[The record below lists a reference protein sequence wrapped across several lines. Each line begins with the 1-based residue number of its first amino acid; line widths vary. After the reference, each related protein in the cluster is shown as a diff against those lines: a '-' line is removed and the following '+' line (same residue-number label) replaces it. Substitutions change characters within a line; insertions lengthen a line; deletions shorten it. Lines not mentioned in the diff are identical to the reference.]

1 MSLYKKTLNKLIK
14 KNISISTAESCT
26 GGLLASSIT
35 KIKDTSKIYLGGYIT
50 YSNELKIRDLGVKK
64 TTIKKHGAVSKE
76 TALEMINELYLKNKT
91 DVCISTTGIA
101 GPGGGTKSKPV
112 GLIYIGILIN
122 GKKKIFKKKVSGKRL
137 SIQKDVVSFIF
148 NYLNKS
154 I

>member
-1 MSLYKKTLNKLIK
+1 MYSYKKTLDKLIK

-35 KIKDTSKIYLGGYIT
+35 KFKDSSKIFLGGYVT

-64 TTIKKHGAVSKE
+64 TTIKKYGAVSKE
-76 TALEMINELYLKNKT
+76 TALEMINGLYHKNKT

-122 GKKKIFKKKVSGKRL
+122 GKKKIFKKKFSGTRL
-137 SIQKDVVSFIF
+137 SIQKDCVSFIF

>member
-1 MSLYKKTLNKLIK
+1 MSSYKKTLNKLIK

-35 KIKDTSKIYLGGYIT
+35 KIRDSSKIYLGGYVT

-64 TTIKKHGAVSKE
+64 TTIKKYGAVSKE
-76 TALEMINELYLKNKT
+76 TALEMINGLYHKNKT

-101 GPGGGTKSKPV
+101 GPSGGTKSKPV
-112 GLIYIGILIN
+112 GLIYIGILLKGN
-122 GKKKIFKKKVSGKRL
+122 KKIFKRNFSGTRS
-137 SIQKDVVSFIF
+137 SIQKDCVSFIF

>member
-1 MSLYKKTLNKLIK
+1 MSSYKKILNKLIK

-35 KIKDTSKIYLGGYIT
+35 KFKDSSKIFLGGYVT

-64 TTIKKHGAVSKE
+64 TTIKKSGAVSKE
-76 TALEMINELYLKNKT
+76 TALEMINALYIKNKT
-91 DVCISTTGIA
+91 DICISTTGIA
-101 GPGGGTKSKPV
+101 GPGGSTKSKPV
-112 GLIYIGILIN
+112 GLIYIGILIK
-122 GKKKIFKKKVSGKRL
+122 GKKKIFKKKFSGSRL
-137 SIQKDVVSFIF
+137 NIQKDCVSFIF

>member
-64 TTIKKHGAVSKE
+64 TTIKKYGAVSKE
-76 TALEMINELYLKNKT
+76 TALEMINGLYLKNKT

-101 GPGGGTKSKPV
+101 GPGGGTKSKPL
-112 GLIYIGILIN
+112 GLIYIGVLIN
-122 GKKKIFKKKVSGKRL
+122 GKKEILKKKFSGTRI
-137 SIQKDVVSFIF
+137 SIQKDCVGFIF

>member
-64 TTIKKHGAVSKE
+64 TTIKKYGAVSKE
-76 TALEMINELYLKNKT
+76 AAMEMINGLYLKNKT

-112 GLIYIGILIN
+112 GLIYIGILLKGN
-122 GKKKIFKKKVSGKRL
+122 KKIFKKNFSGTRS
-137 SIQKDVVSFIF
+137 SIQKDCVSFIF